1 MAYTKQDLE
10 RIQSAIAKG
19 ELEVQYADRR
29 VRYRSIA
36 ELREARTEIIRDLS
50 GASGRSTMFRL
61 RHAGKG
67 VR

>member
-1 MAYTKQDLE
+1 MAYTMADLQ

-19 ELEVQYADRR
+19 ELEVQDADRK

-36 ELREARTEIIRDLS
+36 ELRDAQTEIIRALD
-50 GASGRSTMFRL
+50 GATGRSRLIRL

>member
-1 MAYTKQDLE
+1 MAYTRADLD
-10 RIQSAIAKG
+10 RIQAAIAKG

-36 ELREARTEIIRDLS
+36 ELRDARTEIIRDLN
-50 GASGRSTMFRL
+50 GAAGRSSIVRI

>member
-1 MAYTKQDLE
+1 MAYTAADLA

-19 ELEVQYADRR
+19 ELEVQYADRK

-36 ELREARTEIIRDLS
+36 ELREAQTEIVRALDR
-50 GASGRSTMFRL
+50 ATPRSRVFRL

-67 VR
+67 IR

>member
-1 MAYTKQDLE
+1 MAYTRADLD

-19 ELEVQYADRR
+19 ELEVQYADRK

-36 ELREARTEIIRDLS
+36 ELREAQTEIVRALNQ
-50 GASGRSTMFRL
+50 ATPRSRVVRL
-61 RHAGKG
+61 RHGGKG

>member
-1 MAYTKQDLE
+1 MGYTKQDLE
-10 RIQSAIAKG
+10 SIQSAIAKG

-29 VRYRSIA
+29 VKYRSIA
-36 ELREARTEIIRDLS
+36 ELREARTEIVRDLN
-50 GASGRSTMFRL
+50 GASGRSSIFRL